1 MQVLTKKLRK
11 NSIRSS
17 RRHGIIN
24 IHSKTTKNQ
33 PTQDLPKIS
42 GFLHFSGLLL
52 HLDPA
57 PIGVVVVL
65 GPVTVWVSLNW
76 PLMHVSN
83 FLPNYYYTKPD
94 RKIVLAELHKIVV
107 SSHFSSF
114 IPPTIP
120 EVRHPAFFCK
130 LRLYVKVGE

>member
-1 MQVLTKKLRK
+1 MQVLTKKFPK

-57 PIGVVVVL
+57 PHWRRRCFGPCHSL
-65 GPVTVWVSLNW
+65 GELKLATYACQQ
-76 PLMHVSN
+76 
-83 FLPNYYYTKPD
+83 FLTK
-94 RKIVLAELHKIVV
+94 LL
-107 SSHFSSF
+107 
-114 IPPTIP
+114 
-120 EVRHPAFFCK
+120 
-130 LRLYVKVGE
+130 LYKT